1 MLSHVDSVFM
11 CDYCNDSDGN
21 YIFECFAFN
30 SCDSTGVSGVADNNS
45 VIVGH
50 SVSKNNLEEYTFSCA
65 VFLRAR
71 VTNLYIVHQIK
82 LCTKTSKLTQNID
95 TFIRNIQ
102 WLPMQ
107 SLRRH
112 TKSFYRFWH
121 KNSPCVQQ
129 LFRHPG
135 NINAITSQRH
145 LWKNNMYY
153 KLFSTYKFLFL
164 SVRMPV
170 LQLLR
175 GRFWGFSPCMGDAL
189 YRLSL
194 SSSTTEKFFICEP

>member
-45 VIVGH
+45 VIVGL

-107 SLRRH
+107 SLRRN
-112 TKSFYRFWH
+112 TKVSIDFGIKTRMCTLTRSPVNAICGKTTCIINCSVLISFCFYRYECPYCNYSGGDFGG
-121 KNSPCVQQ
+121 
-129 LFRHPG
+129 FRPAGVMHC
-135 NINAITSQRH
+135 T
-145 LWKNNMYY
+145 
-153 KLFSTYKFLFL
+153 
-164 SVRMPV
+164 
-170 LQLLR
+170 
-175 GRFWGFSPCMGDAL
+175 D
-189 YRLSL
+189 YR
-194 SSSTTEKFFICEP
+194 